1 VKDQRSRRNP
11 APIGRAFI
19 GTSGWTYRPW
29 RGVFFPRGLPAAQ
42 ELSHISRHLASVEV
56 NGTFYSLTRPS
67 TCDRWRA
74 SVGEDFI
81 FAIKGSRYITHML
94 KLANFAAPLANFFA
108 SGILRLG
115 QQLGPILWQL
125 PPNLSFREDRAAQ
138 FFKALPRTIA
148 AAQELARRH
157 DQRTTGR
164 ASLTAPD
171 GQEAVIRYALEARHE
186 SWMVPPATD
195 LLREH
200 GIALVTAD
208 TAGHHPETRVRT
220 ADFAYVRLHG
230 SQVLYSSE
238 YTSDEIESWARQVN
252 QWRRGGADVHV
263 YFDNDAKAYAPFDAI
278 RLSNAVAAGMAGAA
292 DGLSVPAIPV
302 RGERQ
307 PPARLPPIGRP
318 PPAGQVAVRRR

>member
-1 VKDQRSRRNP
+1 
-11 APIGRAFI
+11 
-19 GTSGWTYRPW
+19 
-29 RGVFFPRGLPAAQ
+29 
-42 ELSHISRHLASVEV
+42 V

-74 SVGEDFI
+74 SVADDFI

-94 KLANFAAPLANFFA
+94 KLANFGAPLANFFA

-125 PPNLSFREDRAAQ
+125 PPMLAFREDRAAA

-171 GQEAVIRYALEARHE
+171 GQDAAIRYALEARHE
-186 SWMVPPATD
+186 SWMISPATD

-238 YTSDEIESWARQVN
+238 YTNDEIDAWGRQVN
-252 QWRRGGADVHV
+252 QWRRTGADVYV

-278 RLSNAVAAGMAGAA
+278 RLAKTVGVAIADAAANVSSDAAA
-292 DGLSVPAIPV
+292 DAATLDPDPDIGSMPTIAV
-302 RGERQ
+302 GSQRQ
-307 PPARLPPIGRP
+307 PPARLPIGRP

>member
-1 VKDQRSRRNP
+1 MPSSKEKRPLRSKP
-11 APIGRAFI
+11 PPGRAFI

-29 RGVFFPRGLPAAQ
+29 RGSFFPRGLPAAQ
-42 ELSHISRHLASVEV
+42 ELNYISRHMGSVEV

-74 SVGEDFI
+74 SVPDNFI

-125 PPNLSFREDRAAQ
+125 PPTLVFREDRAAQ

-171 GQEAVIRYALEARHE
+171 GQDSVIRYALEARHE
-186 SWMVPPATD
+186 TWMIPPATD

-200 GIALVTAD
+200 GIALVAAD
-208 TAGHHPETRVRT
+208 SAGHHPETRVRT

-238 YTSDEIESWARQVN
+238 YTNDEIDSWSRQVN
-252 QWRRGGADVHV
+252 QWRRAGSDVYV

-278 RLSNAVAAGMAGAA
+278 RLTNAVAAGLANVTPN
-292 DGLSVPAIPV
+292 LVN
-302 RGERQ
+302 
-307 PPARLPPIGRP
+307 L
-318 PPAGQVAVRRR
+318 